1 MKADLLEEE
10 FRPRAVD
17 ERARALLLRPAD
29 AIELVNRAADE
40 GVPILAV
47 QGLADAPPRR
57 PADEDTAD
65 FTPSVGQGHGCW
77 EAADAFIRQRSG
89 RGLVFSIALG
99 DDPIQAV

>member
-17 ERARALLLRPAD
+17 ERARALLLRPDD

-40 GVPILAV
+40 GVPILPV
-47 QGLADAPPRR
+47 RR
-57 PADEDTAD
+57 PVEEDTAD

>member
-10 FRPRAVD
+10 FRPRTVD
-17 ERARALLLRPAD
+17 GRARALLLRPND

-47 QGLADAPPRR
+47 QGLADS
-57 PADEDTAD
+57 PARHPVDEDTAD
-65 FTPSVGQGHGCW
+65 FTPAVGQGHGCW
-77 EAADAFIRQRSG
+77 EAADQFIRTRSA